1 MSLMGIPWDFM
12 YKIMTFKVS
21 KPRLSPS
28 CSCWWNLL
36 AIFHLCSPF
45 LSWYVNTHMHIYIHI
60 HTHIFTCAHVYT
72 YVHTCVHMCRYTYVY
87 ACMHACLHALCAYML
102 CALCTHAC
110 TYAYVHM
117 NTHIC
122 EHTHTQPKTMPPA
135 TRCWVTGL
143 LSLPHPISLFM
154 SQIRTKPLGN

>member
-1 MSLMGIPWDFM
+1 MGIPWDFM
-12 YKIMTFKVS
+12 YKIMTFKFS

-36 AIFHLCSPF
+36 AIFHPCSPF
-45 LSWYVNTHMHIYIHI
+45 LSWYVNTHAYI
-60 HTHIFTCAHVYT
+60 HTHIFTHAHVYT
-72 YVHTCVHMCRYTYVY
+72 YAHVCAHVQVYIHVHI
-87 ACMHACLHALCAYML
+87 HAYLHELCTYML
-102 CALCTHAC
+102 YALCTYAC
-110 TYAYVHM
+110 VHM

-143 LSLPHPISLFM
+143 LSLPHPISFSM